1 VVNVYSKCSLADKRE
16 MWEKLLVLKASLGGE
31 AWCVAGDFNCVLH
44 ESERRGTPFGSSNLL
59 GSEIRDFSTFVDRM
73 GLKDFPL
80 LGKLFTWCQSNGGA
94 MSRLD
99 RFFLSAGWWDFW
111 GEATQWALPRDV
123 FDHSSVVLRYSS
135 HLWGPKPFR
144 FNNFWLDH
152 KELGEVVNHSWS
164 RSRPAEWMEVRLS
177 AKLKTLKGDLKEWHS
192 RAYGSLDGRIEAQV
206 EALKLLDLK
215 AEVDPLSLEDF
226 EARFKGF
233 HDLWALL
240 RVRESQIFQR
250 SRTRWLREGDA
261 NSGYFHSNIKL
272 RRRRNSILALKVGN
286 MWVESV
292 QEVRAEIVSYFR
304 GHFSL
309 SLWTIA
315 LPMMGYCFPVFLKRK
330 QGG

>member
-1 VVNVYSKCSLADKRE
+1 MIIGSFNVRGLGGRIKKRKVKDFVSSNHLDCLLIQETKLSSVSEGLCHYLWGNPFCDWSFTLAVGSSGGILSIWCSSKGQAVFSFSGLGFVGVCLEWGTSRKHCFVVNVYSKCSLADKRE

-99 RFFLSAGWWDFW
+99 RFLLSAGWWDFW

-123 FDHSSVVLRYSS
+123 SDHSSVVLRYSS

-164 RSRPAEWMEVRLS
+164 RSRSAKWMAVRLS
-177 AKLKTLKGDLKEWHS
+177 AKLKTLKGDLK
-192 RAYGSLDGRIEAQV
+192 
-206 EALKLLDLK
+206 
-215 AEVDPLSLEDF
+215 
-226 EARFKGF
+226 
-233 HDLWALL
+233 
-240 RVRESQIFQR
+240 
-250 SRTRWLREGDA
+250 
-261 NSGYFHSNIKL
+261 SGILGPMVAWTVVL
-272 RRRRNSILALKVGN
+272 RRRWRLLSFSI
-286 MWVESV
+286 
-292 QEVRAEIVSYFR
+292 
-304 GHFSL
+304 
-309 SLWTIA
+309 
-315 LPMMGYCFPVFLKRK
+315 
-330 QGG
+330 